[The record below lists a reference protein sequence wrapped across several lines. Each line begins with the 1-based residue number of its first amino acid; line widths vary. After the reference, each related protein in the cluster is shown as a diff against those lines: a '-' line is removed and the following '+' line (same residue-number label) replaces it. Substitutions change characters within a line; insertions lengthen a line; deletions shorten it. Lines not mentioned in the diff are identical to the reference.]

1 MTSPLCSRAFHR
13 FSLVVVVVGA
23 LLLWVGAAV
32 TTTGSGMAFGD
43 WPLSNGSVNPSGWL
57 RFTPQFLEHGH
68 RLLAFLAG
76 SLTLVMFLWQW
87 KQARLGWLEPVALIG
102 EVFILIP
109 VVHMADAATK
119 GLAKDTLSL
128 ALGPAGLWIISAVV
142 GIAVL
147 QWLLRGCLSNRWP
160 LLLKLCASA
169 LVVVVLQAV
178 LGGLRVLKVSDPF
191 GIAHGCLGPLFYC
204 LLIAIALLSSVW
216 WPKGETLLPAAE
228 HRRFVNLA
236 TVLFVAVFV
245 QLLFGAIVRHTQRTG
260 LVATDIITTGG
271 HMVPPVEPF
280 EVFSIFMH
288 KAWAMVVFALAMVSV
303 FSMSKILRGRGWVS
317 ILPMLLA
324 VLPVL
329 QIILGVYVLLSGKKF
344 WVTNF
349 HVLNGDLI
357 LATVFLLMLVA
368 RRSRPMSG
376 LIAGNSASKDGQNA
390 SSSLQAGV

>member
-1 MTSPLCSRAFHR
+1 
-13 FSLVVVVVGA
+13 VVVVGA

-76 SLTLVMFLWQW
+76 SLTLTIFLWQW
-87 KQARLGWLEPVALIG
+87 KEARLGWLQPAVLIV
-102 EVFILIP
+102 EVFVLIP
-109 VVHMADAATK
+109 FVHMADAATK
-119 GLAKDTLSL
+119 GLAEDALSKV
-128 ALGPAGLWIISAVV
+128 LGASGLWITSAVV

-147 QWLLRGCLSNRWP
+147 QWLLRGLWANRWP
-160 LLLKLCASA
+160 LPLKLCASA

-204 LLIAIALLSSVW
+204 LLIAIAFVSSVSW
-216 WPKGETLLPAAE
+216 TNGEALLPAAD
-228 HRRFVNLA
+228 HRRFVKLA
-236 TVLFVAVFV
+236 TILFVAVFL

-288 KAWAMVVFALAMVSV
+288 KAWAMVVFALAMTAA
-303 FSMSKILRGRGWVS
+303 FSTNKILGGRGWVS
-317 ILPMLLA
+317 ILPRLIGT
-324 VLPVL
+324 LPII
-329 QIILGVYVLLSGKKF
+329 QIILGVYVLWSGKKF

-368 RRSRPMSG
+368 WRTRSRSG
-376 LIAGNSASKDGQNA
+376 LLASNAGSKDGQNA

>member
-1 MTSPLCSRAFHR
+1 MNAPTATPGFHR
-13 FSLVVVVVGA
+13 FSLVVTVVGA

-87 KQARLGWLEPVALIG
+87 KRAALGWLQPILLIAEVFALI
-102 EVFILIP
+102 P
-109 VVHMADAATK
+109 MVHMADAATK
-119 GLAKDTLSL
+119 GLATDGLSR
-128 ALGPAGLWIISAVV
+128 ALGPSGLWIISAVLGV
-142 GIAVL
+142 AL
-147 QWLLRGCLSNRWP
+147 FQWLVRGLMAGRWP

-204 LLIAIALLSSVW
+204 LLIAIALVSSAW
-216 WPKGETLLPAAE
+216 WPRGETLLPTAD
-228 HRRFVNLA
+228 HRRFVGLA
-236 TVLFVAVFV
+236 TALFAAVFV
-245 QLLFGAIVRHTQRTG
+245 QLLLGAIVRHTQRTG
-260 LVATDIITTGG
+260 LMATDIITTGG
-271 HMVPPVEPF
+271 HVVPPAVPF
-280 EVFSIFMH
+280 ELFSIFMH
-288 KAWAMVVFALAMVSV
+288 KAWAMVVFALAMTSAL
-303 FSMSKILRGRGWVS
+303 STHRILRGRGWVS
-317 ILPMLLA
+317 
-324 VLPVL
+324 VLPRLVGVL
-329 QIILGVYVLLSGKKF
+329 PIIQIILGVYVLWSGKKF

-368 RRSRPMSG
+368 RRSRPRSG
-376 LIAGNSASKDGQNA
+376 LIADKAGEGSGQNTSASFR
-390 SSSLQAGV
+390 AGV